1 MFTILSSFAT
11 LWSHLFCNF
20 GPIRVW
26 DDSSLQDWQSLMDS
40 RSLFRW
46 RKLNK
51 TKIKVATY
59 FSRLSGLVM
68 LIRLGWWSQK
78 DCITNPQGTLVI
90 SWMGCRHSPAEFD
103 LGSTCSFGLSHMKL
117 YQRIIYSCIYMEMFS
132 TFSDFSLPWDSEVWV
147 LELVNGDDSII

>member
-1 MFTILSSFAT
+1 MTQRKEETWFSFCSDALIRTDHLNILRRYCAS
-11 LWSHLFCNF
+11 LCVNIHF
-20 GPIRVW
+20 GESW
-26 DDSSLQDWQSLMDS
+26 
-40 RSLFRW
+40 
-46 RKLNK
+46 K

-59 FSRLSGLVM
+59 FSWISRLVV
-68 LIRLGWWSQK
+68 LIRLGWRSQK
-78 DCITNPQGTLVI
+78 DCIANPQGTLVI